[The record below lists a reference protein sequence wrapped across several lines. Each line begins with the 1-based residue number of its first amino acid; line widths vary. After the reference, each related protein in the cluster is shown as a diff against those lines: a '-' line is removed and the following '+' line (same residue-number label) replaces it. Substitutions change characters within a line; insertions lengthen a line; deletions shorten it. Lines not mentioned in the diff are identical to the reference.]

1 MSLLIGDFS
10 PEQYQAY
17 MNPSP
22 AFKAREGKLFSD
34 RLMAFLNVFCYS
46 ALALLVSRLA
56 YSVLHR
62 FAYPNNHYL
71 FEKFKSHNFQT
82 IDKPE
87 DYATVQHIYE
97 RFKIC
102 AELNK
107 QELQQVEQQLNDV
120 KKRFEPTQNT
130 DVGEDREKEVVVEDA
145 GELQQKIV
153 EEEEK
158 EEDLCM
164 SMRGLFDDLD
174 LEIAPGQP
182 EQKSEKMSSSADLKD
197 ELLAWEREKKESG
210 EQEERQRALIRNSNA
225 SSLSDEDNSTSSSD
239 KQSLEDTTSSGS
251 DHELDSLG
259 DDQDVDA
266 QEWEKLSGDSPEASD
281 EEGEPQENQSHA
293 PIHFLKGTWNSLYQ
307 KASTAL
313 ESGSGIKSALQ
324 AQVAALTT
332 VCQNATEHGQVAR
345 LSEAF
350 HSIMDVVTDKV
361 ADKIGLVA
369 QSSEEKYIR
378 WKIERYEEL
387 LHKTKKIVLDYMLTF
402 DLSIREVNQLIEFLK
417 DDATPEALK
426 QLLPIVE
433 LCQESVN
440 VEENRFTQEYLK
452 QVREAYDNR
461 FLDHLRLAAT
471 WAKEHPSMPGVAHID
486 AICYRFYTMIDINE
500 CCFKIIRAFMNFGFE
515 ALKGQSVEN
524 HLPNDPRYD
533 LIRELHTIYLQIKM
547 TSQRAKAPVLHL
559 ALNSLMGHLNGF
571 LGVASFD
578 PNRQSNP
585 IHVFF
590 EKYITTRSRP
600 VPHVVKDIAMGSPT
614 IEKGTG
620 RAEINPE
627 FLGFLRE
634 CAQRGQ
640 RHLYINNQNAI
651 PKSTVAGDES
661 VRCQALHDC
670 AETQFKDTLYV
681 VTQSQ
686 NSWFYEQKGP
696 SFTNR
701 EMAAAVV
708 GQKLKEQL
716 IKGTSKEFR
725 YYVPDSLRQNND
737 FKSWMNEQIDHLL
750 ENEASK
756 LNYKGEFVSKAA
768 RDAFI
773 QRVHKDL
780 QAHPQ
785 FGKKLGYSIYHPS
798 AQSFKDELVAQ
809 MFTRPT
815 QETGNYIAKDLVKQL
830 DLIAWSK
837 NMIDQTHKI
846 MFGGRATLTLEE
858 RRIFIRLFYRNL
870 NQKVLIDTRA
880 NSENKSCKDRI
891 DRGAA
896 TEAEDFAYTAILNGC
911 MNHPRVIEFFQMF
924 LFTRAI
930 IVRKRAIIEER
941 LERTIETTK
950 FMLDHQDELKQLQA
964 ELFPGVGVTLSVFP
978 QQGQDLA
985 GSMTSSFAW
994 VL

>member
-1 MSLLIGDFS
+1 MSLLIGNFS

-17 MNPSP
+17 MNPAP
-22 AFKAREGKLFSD
+22 AFKAREGRLFSD

-46 ALALLVSRLA
+46 ALALFISRLA

-62 FAYPNNHYL
+62 FAYSNNHYL

-87 DYATVQHIYE
+87 DYATVQLIYE
-97 RFKIC
+97 RFKGC
-102 AELNK
+102 AELNQ
-107 QELQQVEQQLNDV
+107 QELQQVQQQLTSV
-120 KKRFEPTQNT
+120 KKRFEPTQKT
-130 DVGEDREKEVVVEDA
+130 DLGEDRGKKVVVEDA
-145 GELQQKIV
+145 GEPQQEIV

-158 EEDLCM
+158 EEDLHM
-164 SMRGLFDDLD
+164 SVHGLFDNLD
-174 LEIAPGQP
+174 FEVPPGQI
-182 EQKSEKMSSSADLKD
+182 EEKSKEMSSSADLLD
-197 ELLAWEREKKESG
+197 ELFAWKK
-210 EQEERQRALIRNSNA
+210 EQEESRRKEESPMVSIKNSDDFFP
-225 SSLSDEDNSTSSSD
+225 SDDETSTGSSD
-239 KQSLEDTTSSGS
+239 KQSIEDTTLSES
-251 DHELDSLG
+251 DHDLDSLEE
-259 DDQDVDA
+259 
-266 QEWEKLSGDSPEASD
+266 QEWEKLSGDSLEASD
-281 EEGEPQENQSHA
+281 EEGEPQEDQSPA
-293 PIHFLKGTWNSLYQ
+293 DFFTSTWTTLCQ
-307 KASTAL
+307 TASTAAL
-313 ESGSGIKSALQ
+313 ESGSGIKNAIQ
-324 AQVAALTT
+324 AQVSALKE
-332 VCQNATEHGQVAR
+332 VCQNATENRQITHLVQAYHKIVGA
-345 LSEAF
+345 
-350 HSIMDVVTDKV
+350 VTDTV

-369 QSSEEKYIR
+369 QSTEERFIK

-387 LHKTKKIVLDYMLTF
+387 LHKTKKIVLDYMLTI
-402 DLSIREVNQLIEFLK
+402 DISIREVHQLIEYLK
-417 DDATPEALK
+417 DEDTPQALK

-433 LCQESVN
+433 LCQEPVN
-440 VEENRFTQEYLK
+440 IQENRFTQEYLQ

-461 FLDHLRLAAT
+461 FLDHLRVAAT
-471 WAKEHPSMPGVAHID
+471 WAKEHRSMPDVEHID
-486 AICYRFYTMIDINE
+486 AICYRFYTMINLNE
-500 CCFKIIRAFMNFGFE
+500 CCLKIMRAFMNFGVE
-515 ALKGQSVEN
+515 ALKEQSVDN
-524 HLPNDPRYD
+524 HLPDDPRYN
-533 LIRELHTIYLQIKM
+533 LIRELHTIYLLIKM

-571 LGVASFD
+571 LGFASFD

-590 EKYITTRSRP
+590 EKFITTRSCP
-600 VPHVVKDIAMGSPT
+600 VPHAVKDIAMGSPT

-620 RAEINPE
+620 KAEINPE

-634 CAQRGQ
+634 CAKRKH

-651 PKSTVAGDES
+651 PKSAVAGDES

-670 AETQFKDTLYV
+670 AENQFKGTLYV

-701 EMAAAVV
+701 ERAAAGV

-716 IKGTSKEFR
+716 LQGTSKEFR

-737 FKSWMNEQIDHLL
+737 FKIWINDHIDLL
-750 ENEASK
+750 LDKEGKNIN
-756 LNYKGEFVSKAA
+756 LQGEFVSKEA

-773 QRVHKDL
+773 QNVHKDL
-780 QAHPQ
+780 QEHPC
-785 FGKKLGYSIYHPS
+785 FGKELGYSVYQPS
-798 AQSFKDELVAQ
+798 AQSFKEELVDQ

-815 QETGNYIAKDLVKQL
+815 KETGNYIAKDLVKHL

-837 NMIDQTHKI
+837 NMIDETHKI
-846 MFGGRATLTLEE
+846 MFGGRETLTLEE

-870 NQKVLIDTRA
+870 NQKVLIETKA

-911 MNHPRVIEFFQMF
+911 MNDPRVIEFFQMF

-950 FMLDHQDELKQLQA
+950 FMLDHQDELKQLQKA
-964 ELFPGVGVTLSVFP
+964 LFPGIGVTLSVFP
-978 QQGQDLA
+978 QKDQDLS
-985 GSMTSSFAW
+985 GSVLGGSFVW
-994 VL
+994 VS